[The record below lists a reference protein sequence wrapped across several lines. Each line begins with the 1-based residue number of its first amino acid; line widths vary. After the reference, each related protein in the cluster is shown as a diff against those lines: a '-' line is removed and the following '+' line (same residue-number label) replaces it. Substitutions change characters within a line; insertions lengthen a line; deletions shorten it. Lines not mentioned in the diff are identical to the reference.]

1 MAGPLSIGADSR
13 PIMAPSILSADPLNI
28 GRSLDLLK
36 GEHDWIHVDIM
47 DGHFVPNLSYGPSLV
62 SACRKRWPDA
72 ILDVHLMVVPPE
84 DFIEPF
90 ASAGASIL
98 TVHQESTPHIH
109 RVLQRIRDL
118 GCSAGVT
125 LNPGTPVELL
135 KPVLH
140 LADLVLV
147 MSVDPGFGG
156 QSFIHD
162 SLEKIRLLCCWREA
176 FAHGFVVEADG
187 GLGLDNVRQ
196 VTAAGCD
203 VIVAG
208 SSIFHSPDPAG
219 ALRDI
224 RSRAREGLLSV

>member
-1 MAGPLSIGADSR
+1 MAGPLPVVTCSR
-13 PIMAPSILSADPLNI
+13 PIIAPSILSADPLDI
-28 GRSLDLLK
+28 AGSVDLLK
-36 GEHDWIHVDIM
+36 GEHDWIHMDIM

-62 SACRKRWPDA
+62 SACRKRWPNA
-72 ILDVHLMVVPPE
+72 VLDVHLMVVPPE

-90 ASAGASIL
+90 ALAGASIL
-98 TVHQESTPHIH
+98 SVHHEATPHIH

-140 LADLVLV
+140 MADLVLV
-147 MSVDPGFGG
+147 MSVNPGYGG
-156 QSFIHD
+156 QFFIPEV
-162 SLEKIRLLCCWREA
+162 LEKIRLLCCWREA
-176 FAHGFVVEADG
+176 FEHSFLVEVDG

-203 VIVAG
+203 VLVAG
-208 SSIFHSPDPAG
+208 SSIFNSPDPARMVREMR
-219 ALRDI
+219 AK
-224 RSRAREGLLSV
+224 AREGIISV